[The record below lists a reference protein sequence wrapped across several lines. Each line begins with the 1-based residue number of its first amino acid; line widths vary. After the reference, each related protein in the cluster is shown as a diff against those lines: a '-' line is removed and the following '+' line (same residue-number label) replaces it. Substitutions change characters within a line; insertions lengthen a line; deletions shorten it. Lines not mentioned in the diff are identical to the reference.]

1 MNVIKQKRGER
12 SVSNSIL
19 WTVVYIVAI
28 VGIIYFLIIRPQ
40 RKRQQSHDTLVN
52 SLNLGVEVV
61 TIGGIHGE
69 VSRIKDDTVWIK
81 VSNNVEIEVDKS
93 AINKTIS

>member
-1 MNVIKQKRGER
+1 M
-12 SVSNSIL
+12 SNSIL
-19 WTVVYIVAI
+19 WTVVYVVAI

-40 RKRQQSHDTLVN
+40 RKRQQSHDTLVQ

-81 VSNNVEIEVDKS
+81 VSNNVEIEVEKS